1 MTTYSL
7 ADTKNQLTKLI
18 DRALEV
24 NEGEDR

>member
-1 MTTYSL
+1 MTTYSV
-7 ADTKNQLTKLI
+7 AGAKNQLTKLI